1 LPPPTGEEEG
11 LSSTTASGSSD
22 EWEGLRPWRRGD
34 PLRWVAWKKVARQA
48 ENGRDDWI
56 SRDFSQPSGG
66 RCWLEADRTGL
77 ADAEQRLSRL
87 CAWVLAAEAQ
97 GLDYGLRLSG
107 LEIAPGQGP
116 AQQQRCLEALAL
128 C

>member
-1 LPPPTGEEEG
+1 M
-11 LSSTTASGSSD
+11 TATARSGSSD

-34 PLRWVAWKKVARQA
+34 PLRWVAWKKVARQS

-56 SRDFSQPSGG
+56 SRDFALPSGR
-66 RCWLEADRTGL
+66 RCWLEPARTGL
-77 ADAEQRLSRL
+77 SDPEQILSRL

-97 GLDYGLRLSG
+97 GLDYGLRLGG
-107 LEIAPGQGP
+107 LEITPGQGA
-116 AQQQRCLEALAL
+116 AQRQRCLEALAL